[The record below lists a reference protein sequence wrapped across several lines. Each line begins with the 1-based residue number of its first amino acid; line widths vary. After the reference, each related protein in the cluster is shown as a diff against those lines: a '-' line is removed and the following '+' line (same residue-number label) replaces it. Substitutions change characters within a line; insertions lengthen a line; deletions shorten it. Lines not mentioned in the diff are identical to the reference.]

1 MTRRSVFI
9 EGMKLYVKCGVFEEE
24 RKLGVQILMD
34 VKVESKEF
42 VDYQELHNLILTIV
56 NKNQFTYL
64 EELGESLLNKIKG
77 KWHPELVIIRIAK
90 LSMPF
95 QNSFSKAGIEI
106 IWEKDGKTN
115 LDMELEE

>member
-1 MTRRSVFI
+1 MIRRSVFI

-24 RKLGVQILMD
+24 RRLGGQILMD

-64 EELGESLLNKIKG
+64 EELGESLLNKIKEN
-77 KWHPELVIIRIAK
+77 WHPELVIIRIAK

-95 QNSFSKAGIEI
+95 QNSFSKAGVEI
-106 IWEKDGKTN
+106 IWEKD

>member
-1 MTRRSVFI
+1 MIRRSVFI

-77 KWHPELVIIRIAK
+77 KCIP
-90 LSMPF
+90 
-95 QNSFSKAGIEI
+95 
-106 IWEKDGKTN
+106 N
-115 LDMELEE
+115 LLL